1 MDELETQRLLYERAE
16 LARQIREQ
24 ERAAKEA
31 EESNSVRAHLARLA
45 ADAQSRIADCPSSA
59 QLEQEA
65 REAAE
70 RERLTL
76 WHGRFLAKAPVRGTE
91 RAWRPE
97 PTFAMRAVRSWLAAG
112 ATLHLMLRGGVGT
125 GKSTAAARAIRY
137 WTEDPVKRGS
147 CAWMR
152 PDEMVSAV
160 QHSYDPSAPRLARN
174 IVVDDIGRE
183 TKADFE
189 EAFCYLL
196 EKRGHTLVMT
206 TNLTEAEMRKRYDK
220 RVIDRLLDTTL
231 AVDVPG
237 DSMRKGEGF

>member
-1 MDELETQRLLYERAE
+1 MADLETERLLYERAE

-24 ERAAKEA
+24 ERAAKDA
-31 EESNSVRAHLARLA
+31 EERGSVKARIAQLV

-59 QLEQEA
+59 QLEKEA
-65 REAAE
+65 REAAD
-70 RERLTL
+70 RERIGQ
-76 WHGRFLAKAPVRGTE
+76 WRERFLAKAPVRGTE

-97 PTFAMRAVRSWLAAG
+97 PTFAMRAVRSWLGAG

-160 QHSYDPSAPRLARN
+160 QHSYDPRAPRLARN
-174 IVVDDIGRE
+174 IVIDDIGRE
-183 TKADFE
+183 TKPDFE

-206 TNLTEAEMRKRYDK
+206 THLTEAEMRKRYDR

-237 DSMRKGEGF
+237 DSMRQGEGF